1 MNNTD
6 KDKLLQ
12 SRAYA
17 AQQELNLNL
26 QKQSAK
32 ASYKE
37 KSLGMALNLNQFK
50 TGDGDANGLIEE
62 AKLIEQYLTEGFDDI
77 QVPKVENP
85 RESSIV
91 TI

>member
-1 MNNTD
+1 MDN

-12 SRAYA
+12 SRVYA

-37 KSLGMALNLNQFK
+37 KSLGIALNLGQIK
-50 TGDGDANGLIEE
+50 TGSGYAVDLIEE
-62 AKLIEQYLTEGFDDI
+62 AKLIEQYLTEGFDDV